1 MTWTHT
7 SISDLP
13 DDPFLRYAALP
24 DSLAV
29 TSPLGWAVLL
39 RWRPHGHWGGAAIVA
54 DGAPEHAESEA
65 FAALATLAAQRGIS
79 VEWFS
84 TAPGREL
91 AMPAGLAQ
99 TGEGRWAFM
108 WTDTVSE
115 QSTPPITKATFSEL
129 DDRRHAAVIESF
141 GRANSEDF
149 EGFPGHGFATL
160 WLSTS
165 DDHDLAAVGGLHE
178 LGSGAPHLAGVVVR
192 RDVRRTGIGAAITVE
207 LTRRAIEQS
216 GVSTLSVYS
225 DNDDAIRLYER
236 LGYRLEHHFHT
247 RAVVPT

>member
-7 SISDLP
+7 PISDLP
-13 DDPFLRYAALP
+13 DDPFIRYAALP

-54 DGAPEHAESEA
+54 DDAPADAESQA
-65 FAALATLAAQRGIS
+65 FAALADLARERGIT

-84 TAPGREL
+84 TVPGREL
-91 AMPAGLAQ
+91 AMPPGLTE
-99 TGEGRWAFM
+99 TGNGRWAFM
-108 WTDTVSE
+108 WTETVPETRSR
-115 QSTPPITKATFSEL
+115 SRSRATFDEL
-129 DDRRHAAVIESF
+129 DDRRHAVTIESF
-141 GRANSEDF
+141 GRANSDDF

-160 WLSTS
+160 WLSLS
-165 DDHDLAAVGGLHE
+165 DGQDLAAVGGLHE

-192 RDVRRTGIGAAITVE
+192 RDVRRSGFGSAITVE
-207 LTRRAIEQS
+207 LTRRAIEHA

-225 DNDDAIRLYER
+225 DNVDAIRLYER

-247 RAVVPT
+247 RSVQPG